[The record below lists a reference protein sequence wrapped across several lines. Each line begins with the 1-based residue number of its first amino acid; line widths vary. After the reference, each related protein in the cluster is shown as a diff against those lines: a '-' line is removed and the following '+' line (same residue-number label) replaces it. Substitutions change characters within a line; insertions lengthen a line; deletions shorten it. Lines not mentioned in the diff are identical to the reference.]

1 MFAGKRKRKHAPPR
15 RDVHS
20 YPQKYPVVFRI
31 PISRRR
37 LESRRTGRQAESR
50 SVPADDGR
58 PEQWGE
64 NAKKQA
70 ISDGNRLHCLETAV
84 SGRYSSSRFMCA
96 T

>member
-1 MFAGKRKRKHAPPR
+1 
-15 RDVHS
+15 
-20 YPQKYPVVFRI
+20 VFRI

>member
-1 MFAGKRKRKHAPPR
+1 MRLRAATF
-15 RDVHS
+15 
-20 YPQKYPVVFRI
+20 I
-31 PISRRR
+31 PIRKNTPSCFASLFRDA
-37 LESRRTGRQAESR
+37 GRKAAAR
-50 SVPADDGR
+50 DGRPNLAAFRPDDGR

>member
-1 MFAGKRKRKHAPPR
+1 MRLRAATF
-15 RDVHS
+15 
-20 YPQKYPVVFRI
+20 I
-31 PISRRR
+31 PIRKNTPSCFASLFRDAGR
-37 LESRRTGRQAESR
+37 ESRRTGRQAESR

-70 ISDGNRLHCLETAV
+70 ISDGNRLRCLETAV